1 MLMLDNAVGTY
12 SVFLYI
18 YLYTYIYIYINN
30 MIFEYDLNDR
40 NLYLNMHIKI
50 ITNTNIPMSIVYRIT
65 WPERLTNT

>member
-30 MIFEYDLNDR
+30 MIFEYQYDLNDR
-40 NLYLNMHIKI
+40 NLY
-50 ITNTNIPMSIVYRIT
+50 
-65 WPERLTNT
+65 